1 MSNIVV
7 KWLKLKTGSLPLKY
21 LFWICIQETIS
32 GARPHILVLNK
43 EDLIPAKS
51 RAEIIDKIKEKKNI
65 KLFCLTNIYVSEAYK
80 KFRKTF

>member
-7 KWLKLKTGSLPLKY
+7 KWLKLKPFLKY
-21 LFWICIQETIS
+21 LFWIQETIS

-51 RAEIIDKIKEKKNI
+51 RAEIIDKIKE
-65 KLFCLTNIYVSEAYK
+65 
-80 KFRKTF
+80 